1 MSGRSTT
8 ERSQA
13 AIDFIISYGIVLFAI
28 ALALAIVVSLGLFNI
43 PLAPSACTPAP
54 SFTCISYNLNQTGGF
69 SMLLSQSTGATI
81 NVTGIACSTA
91 ANTIGYG
98 PAYGNIGVLPYT
110 QASQYYPSNA
120 LIAGKYIYSD
130 GTAYLAVK
138 CYGPSG
144 LATGTVGTTLIGFIW
159 LNYTY
164 AGLKPNNIE
173 QVAAF
178 TLKYT

>member
-1 MSGRSTT
+1 MSGRSVVR
-8 ERSQA
+8 RSQA

-28 ALALAIVVSLGLFNI
+28 AMALAIVVSLGLFNI
-43 PLAPSACTPAP
+43 PLAPTACTPAP
-54 SFTCISYNLNQTGGF
+54 AFTCISYNLNQSGGF
-69 SMLLSQSTGATI
+69 SILLSQSTGATI
-81 NVTGIACSTA
+81 NVTGIACSSA

-98 PAYGNIGVLPYT
+98 PAYGNTAVLPYLR
-110 QASQYYPSNA
+110 APQYYPSNM
-120 LIAGKYIYSD
+120 LVMGKSIYSD
-130 GTAYLAVK
+130 GTAYLVVN

-144 LATGTVGTTLIGFIW
+144 LAAGRVGNTFTGFIW

-173 QVAAF
+173 QAAAL